1 MLTDHF
7 RDPRTLDRI
16 QSTAAAP
23 YLDVFADALTKAGYK
38 RTTIQRYLGAAAHLS
53 FWQQSRARLL
63 TELGESNVGEFKQH
77 LLACKCE
84 GFRRANELDARG
96 ARLFLLHLQKL
107 GVIARAAIT
116 PMPSLFVGFCDWM
129 RQYRGIQDTTLN
141 TYRRTILDA
150 LKTLGSE
157 PQRFDAA
164 GLRAFVLDRASRHGR
179 CQAKVVITALRALVR
194 YLIATGRCQ
203 VGLDASIP
211 TIAGWRL
218 SAMPRYIS
226 AADVERVV
234 AACDPTTTVGARDRA
249 ILLLLSRLGLRA
261 GDIYALR
268 LHDIDWQQ
276 ATMQVSG
283 KTRRLVNLPLP
294 QEVGDAILHYLATAR
309 PAVKFD
315 HLFLRLATPVG
326 PFAKDSTAVSAIVK
340 SAIHRAG
347 VCAPAHG
354 AHLLRHSAATSLL
367 ADGASLE
374 SIAVLLRHCSLD
386 TTTHYA
392 KVNFKLL
399 VELARP
405 WPEVSPC

>member
-53 FWQQSRARLL
+53 FWQQNRARLL
-63 TELGESNVGEFKQH
+63 TELDGSNVGEFKQH
-77 LLACKCE
+77 LLACKCV
-84 GFRRANELDARG
+84 GFRRVNELDARG

-107 GVIARAAIT
+107 GVIARAAVT
-116 PMPSLFVGFCDWM
+116 PVPLLFVGFCDWM
-129 RQYRGIQDTTLN
+129 RQYRGTQDTTLN

-164 GLRAFVLDRASRHGR
+164 GLRAFVLDRASLHGR

-194 YLIATGRCQ
+194 YLIATGQCQ

-234 AACDPTTTVGARDRA
+234 AACDPTTAVGARDRA
-249 ILLLLSRLGLRA
+249 ILFCYRA
-261 GDIYALR
+261 WAYAL
-268 LHDIDWQQ
+268 
-276 ATMQVSG
+276 
-283 KTRRLVNLPLP
+283 
-294 QEVGDAILHYLATAR
+294 AILCASSPRH
-309 PAVKFD
+309 
-315 HLFLRLATPVG
+315 RLAAGHHPSLRQNPSAG
-326 PFAKDSTAVSAIVK
+326 QSAIAARSRRRDLTLLGNCASGCEVRSPFSPVCNARGSLCK
-340 SAIHRAG
+340 GQHRG
-347 VCAPAHG
+347 FCY
-354 AHLLRHSAATSLL
+354 
-367 ADGASLE
+367 
-374 SIAVLLRHCSLD
+374 C
-386 TTTHYA
+386 
-392 KVNFKLL
+392 
-399 VELARP
+399 
-405 WPEVSPC
+405 